1 VLMEPVQEEMG
12 AAMEAV
18 DWSDPEVPLVGNAT
32 GEVKSTADEVR
43 EALRAQI
50 ASPVLWH
57 DSVQTLVGE
66 GCDTFLELGPGK
78 VLSGLVRQID
88 SDVDASAADSP
99 EKLRQLA
106 GG

>member
-1 VLMEPVQEEMG
+1 MEPVQEEMG
-12 AAMEAV
+12 AAMEEV
-18 DWSDPEVPLVGNAT
+18 EWSDPEAPLVGNAT

-78 VLSGLVRQID
+78 VLTGLVRQID

-99 EKLRQLA
+99 EKLQSLS
-106 GG
+106 